1 MYTSTCGSL
10 ASLHVKVIKKG
21 HQACLCWLFVWPKIT
36 RQDMTS
42 FFEDLDDD
50 ILLSGGLALAIMI
63 LILLPNFCFRIPK
76 PKCE

>member
-1 MYTSTCGSL
+1 
-10 ASLHVKVIKKG
+10 
-21 HQACLCWLFVWPKIT
+21 
-36 RQDMTS
+36 MTS